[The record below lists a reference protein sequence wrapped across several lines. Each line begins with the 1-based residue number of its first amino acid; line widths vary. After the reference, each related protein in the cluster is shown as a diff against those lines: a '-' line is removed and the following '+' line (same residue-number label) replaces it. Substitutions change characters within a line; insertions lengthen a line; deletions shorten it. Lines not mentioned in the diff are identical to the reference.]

1 MPFFK
6 VTEFELIEL
15 DAEPE
20 HVAVLTLTG
29 DAAALLPADVIAELA
44 ATNTRDADSIAVHI
58 KGHLCRCIPINSVL
72 RMDSPPQSGYPR
84 ILSRQPLFE
93 TINAVSR

>member
-20 HVAVLTLTG
+20 HVAVLTLAP

-44 ATNTRDADSIAVHI
+44 ATNTRDADSVAVHI
-58 KGHLCRCIPINSVL
+58 KAGLCHYVPRNSVL
-72 RMDSPPQSGYPR
+72 RLDFPPASGSPR
-84 ILSRQPLFE
+84 VLSRRQLFE
-93 TINAVSR
+93 TISAVSR